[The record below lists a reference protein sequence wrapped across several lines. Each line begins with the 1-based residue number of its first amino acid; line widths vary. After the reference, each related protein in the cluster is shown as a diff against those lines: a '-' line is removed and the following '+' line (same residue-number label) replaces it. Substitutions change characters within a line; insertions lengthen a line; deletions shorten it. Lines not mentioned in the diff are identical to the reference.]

1 VHAVGLESARAAAA
15 AQAAAARAAAGGSL
29 FTLPATAAPV
39 GSGARA

>member
-29 FTLPATAAPV
+29 FTLPATAAP
-39 GSGARA
+39 